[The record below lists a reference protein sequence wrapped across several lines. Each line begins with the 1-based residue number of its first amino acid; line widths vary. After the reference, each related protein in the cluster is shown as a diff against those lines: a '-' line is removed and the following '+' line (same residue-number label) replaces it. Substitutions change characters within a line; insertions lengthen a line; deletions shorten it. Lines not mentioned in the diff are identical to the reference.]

1 MRYYKNLF
9 NLIIDPE
16 NLFLAWE
23 IFKRG
28 KKNKPDVLQFEKNL
42 EANIFALHRN
52 LADKAYQPSYYRDF
66 WICDPKRR
74 HIHRAA
80 VRDRILHHAI
90 FRILN
95 YVFDPTFITAS
106 FSCRFG
112 QGTHRGVLIVEQMLR
127 QTSRNYTKTTYAL
140 KCDIKNFFASVDHT
154 ILLRILERRIK
165 DNNLKWLIRE
175 IVESYPAVTRERER
189 ERGGGTLPFSIKGIP
204 IGNLTSQLFANVYLN
219 EFDQFIK
226 HELKI
231 KNYVRYSDDFI
242 IILESK
248 DYLNNLLTPIQ
259 SFLCRRLKLELHPKK
274 VEIRKLKQGIDFLG
288 QIILPHHRRLRLRT
302 KKRMFRKL
310 TQKIKDYH
318 TGFISK
324 NSFQASIQSYLGM
337 LSHCRSHHL
346 SEKLK
351 NYCWLNF

>member
-189 ERGGGTLPFSIKGIP
+189 ERGGDIAVFYQRNTNWQSDFPAFCQCLPEWVWP
-204 IGNLTSQLFANVYLN
+204 VY
-219 EFDQFIK
+219 
-226 HELKI
+226 
-231 KNYVRYSDDFI
+231 
-242 IILESK
+242 
-248 DYLNNLLTPIQ
+248 
-259 SFLCRRLKLELHPKK
+259 
-274 VEIRKLKQGIDFLG
+274 
-288 QIILPHHRRLRLRT
+288 
-302 KKRMFRKL
+302 
-310 TQKIKDYH
+310 
-318 TGFISK
+318 
-324 NSFQASIQSYLGM
+324 
-337 LSHCRSHHL
+337 
-346 SEKLK
+346 
-351 NYCWLNF
+351 